1 MMEILL
7 LALAFCYKATVQH
20 IKLGLAAVL
29 FVSSLIGY
37 FLLRWIWRKLKQ
49 AYEDLPLEIKV
60 ALSVALVLCIYEQR
74 ALVYSTAS
82 TSTILVRK
90 HMPWVA
96 EHIQWGLARLAE
108 LVAVAWTAA
117 SSTDNTSAAGAEAN
131 STAAAAVA
139 AET

>member
-1 MMEILL
+1 MMMEVLL

-82 TSTILVRK
+82 TSTVLARK

-96 EHIQWGLARLAE
+96 EHIQWGLVRLAE
-108 LVAVAWTAA
+108 LVAVAWTAV
-117 SSTDNTSAAGAEAN
+117 SDNTSAAEAGAN
-131 STAAAAVA
+131 STAAVAA

>member
-60 ALSVALVLCIYEQR
+60 ALSVALVLCVYEQR
-74 ALVYSTAS
+74 ALVYSTAY
-82 TSTILVRK
+82 TTAALVRK

-96 EHIQWGLARLAE
+96 EHIQWGLVRLAE
-108 LVAVAWTAA
+108 LVTVAWTAV
-117 SSTDNTSAAGAEAN
+117 SDNTSAAGAEAN
-131 STAAAAVA
+131 STATAVA

>member
-1 MMEILL
+1 MEVLL

-74 ALVYSTAS
+74 AFVYSTAS
-82 TSTILVRK
+82 TSTALARK

-108 LVAVAWTAA
+108 LVAAAWA
-117 SSTDNTSAAGAEAN
+117 AAGSTSSEAEAIAEN
-131 STAAAAVA
+131 STAAAVA
-139 AET
+139 AT